1 MFLKSYAL
9 VSLNVVCVFLVCLFA
24 FRRCFQAEFVGR
36 GLDTTKIAF
45 IFMVN
50 KKCSLRSQRT
60 SLEMVC

>member
-9 VSLNVVCVFLVCLFA
+9 FSKRGVFLVCLFA
-24 FRRCFQAEFVGR
+24 FRRCFQAEFVER
-36 GLDTTKIAF
+36 GLDTTKIVF